1 MNNRKFVFLMRD
13 FIQSVKI
20 PCANVDNHQA
30 LVGMYGE
37 IECRIEDGSR
47 VGLSDHLILL
57 INLSKAHL
65 DPVKALK
72 LNGNF
77 NIILDAYIMIMNESD
92 YFLVRSCSVPSHVT
106 QLHDYISETVR
117 ISRDLIRETLV

>member
-1 MNNRKFVFLMRD
+1 MRD
-13 FIQSVKI
+13 FINSVKI
-20 PCANVDNHQA
+20 PCANFDNHQA
-30 LVGMYGE
+30 LVGMYDE

-57 INLSKAHL
+57 INLRQARL

-72 LNGNF
+72 LNGDF
-77 NIILDAYIMIMNESD
+77 NLILDGYIMIINESD
-92 YFLVRSCSVPSHVT
+92 YFLVRSCSVPSHIN

-117 ISRDLIRETLV
+117 VSRDLIRETFV